1 MLLSN
6 YWPVFSVFADHPQAA
21 TGNPSWAD
29 YNALSCSGQPA
40 ASIGAAESI
49 NFAIYWPDRSTFR
62 DVTDNRDGSCYRLML
77 CRRLRKMRLGTDLAF
92 RILPFALALSSAP
105 WTVAQQSQTVSAVE
119 LVRQTVQ
126 NEVKPPNDHVKF
138 MFLERKE
145 TPRGSQT
152 KLLVETR
159 EAMAGIVIAI
169 NDRPL
174 NPEQRQSEI
183 ARIERFVKNPEELKK
198 KIKDEKEDADR
209 IARIMKALPD
219 AFLYQ
224 PDGTEVGKE
233 GLGKSGGELVRLKF
247 RPNPRYNPP
256 SRVELV
262 LTGMEGTLLI
272 DANQHRLARIDGKL
286 VKEVG
291 FGWGILGHLNPGGH
305 FLVDQSDVGYDRW
318 EVTHMDLAFT
328 GKVLFFKSLN
338 IRSDEVYSDFRPV
351 PANLTFAQGV
361 ELLKKEEPVV
371 AQNLSHHANQ
381 QK

>member
-1 MLLSN
+1 M
-6 YWPVFSVFADHPQAA
+6 
-21 TGNPSWAD
+21 
-29 YNALSCSGQPA
+29 
-40 ASIGAAESI
+40 
-49 NFAIYWPDRSTFR
+49 
-62 DVTDNRDGSCYRLML
+62 
-77 CRRLRKMRLGTDLAF
+77 RLRTRLAL
-92 RILPFALALSSAP
+92 RILPFALALTCVP
-105 WTVAQQSQTVSAVE
+105 WASAQQPKSESPVE
-119 LVRQTVQ
+119 LVRKTVQ
-126 NEVKPPNDHVKF
+126 NEVRPADERVQF
-138 MFLERKE
+138 MFIERKE

-159 EAMAGIVIAI
+159 EAMAGMVIAV

-174 NPEQRQSEI
+174 NPEERQAEI

-209 IARIMKALPD
+209 TARIMKALPD

-233 GLGKSGGELVRLKF
+233 GLGKPGDELVRLKF

-272 DANQHRLARIDGKL
+272 DASQHRLARIDGKM

-305 FLVDQSDVGYDRW
+305 FLVDQSDVGYNRW

-338 IRSDEVYSDFRPV
+338 IKSNEAYSNFRPA
-351 PANLTFAQGV
+351 PPNLTFAQAV
-361 ELLKKEEPVV
+361 ELLKKEEAVV
-371 AQNLSHHANQ
+371 AQNYLHHDNQ

>member
-1 MLLSN
+1 M
-6 YWPVFSVFADHPQAA
+6 
-21 TGNPSWAD
+21 
-29 YNALSCSGQPA
+29 
-40 ASIGAAESI
+40 
-49 NFAIYWPDRSTFR
+49 
-62 DVTDNRDGSCYRLML
+62 
-77 CRRLRKMRLGTDLAF
+77 RLRTDLAF
-92 RILPFALALSSAP
+92 RILPLVLALSGGP
-105 WTVAQQSQTVSAVE
+105 TIWAQQPQTESPVE
-119 LVRQTVQ
+119 LVRKTVQ
-126 NEVKPPNDHVKF
+126 NEVKPANDQVKF

-159 EAMAGIVIAI
+159 EAMAGMVIAI

-174 NPEQRQSEI
+174 NPEQRQAEI
-183 ARIERFVKNPEELKK
+183 ARVERFIKNPEELKK
-198 KIKDEKEDADR
+198 KIRDEKDDADR
-209 IARIMKALPD
+209 TARIMKALPD

-233 GLGKSGGELVRLKF
+233 GLGKPGDELVRLKF
-247 RPNPRYNPP
+247 RPNPRYSPP
-256 SRVELV
+256 SRVEQV

-305 FLVDQSDVGYDRW
+305 FLVDQSDVGYNRW

-338 IRSDEVYSDFRPV
+338 IKSKEDYSDFRPV
-351 PANLTFAQGV
+351 APNLTFAQGV
-361 ELLKKEEPVV
+361 ELLKKEEAVV
-371 AQNLSHHANQ
+371 AQNLSQHMNQ
-381 QK
+381 QQK

>member
-1 MLLSN
+1 M
-6 YWPVFSVFADHPQAA
+6 
-21 TGNPSWAD
+21 
-29 YNALSCSGQPA
+29 
-40 ASIGAAESI
+40 
-49 NFAIYWPDRSTFR
+49 
-62 DVTDNRDGSCYRLML
+62 
-77 CRRLRKMRLGTDLAF
+77 RLRTRRAL
-92 RILPFALALSSAP
+92 RILPFALALTGLP
-105 WTVAQQSQTVSAVE
+105 WASAQQSKSESPVE
-119 LVRQTVQ
+119 FVRKTVQ
-126 NEVKPPNDHVKF
+126 NEVRPSNERVKF
-138 MFLERKE
+138 MFVERKE

-159 EAMAGIVIAI
+159 EAMAGMVIAV

-174 NPEQRQSEI
+174 NPEERQAEI

-209 IARIMKALPD
+209 TARIMKALPD

-233 GLGKSGGELVRLKF
+233 GLGKPGDELVRLKF

-272 DANQHRLARIDGKL
+272 DASQHRLARIDGKL

-305 FLVDQSDVGYDRW
+305 FLVDQSDVGYSRW

-328 GKVLFFKSLN
+328 GKLLFFKSLN
-338 IRSDEVYSDFRPV
+338 IKSNETYRNFRPA
-351 PANLTFAQGV
+351 PPNLTFAQAV
-361 ELLKKEEPVV
+361 ELLKKEEAVV
-371 AQNLSHHANQ
+371 AQNHHENQ

>member
-1 MLLSN
+1 
-6 YWPVFSVFADHPQAA
+6 
-21 TGNPSWAD
+21 
-29 YNALSCSGQPA
+29 
-40 ASIGAAESI
+40 
-49 NFAIYWPDRSTFR
+49 
-62 DVTDNRDGSCYRLML
+62 
-77 CRRLRKMRLGTDLAF
+77 MRLHTDLAL
-92 RILPFALALSSAP
+92 RILPLVIALSGGP
-105 WTVAQQSQTVSAVE
+105 MTLAQQTQTESSVD
-119 LVRQTVQ
+119 LVRKTVQ
-126 NEVKPPNDHVKF
+126 NEVKPANDRTKF

-159 EAMAGIVIAI
+159 EAMAGIVIAV

-174 NPEQRQSEI
+174 TPDERQAEI
-183 ARIERFVKNPEELKK
+183 ARIERFIKNPEELKK
-198 KIKDEKEDADR
+198 KIRDEKEDADR
-209 IARIMKALPD
+209 TARIMKALPD

-233 GLGKSGGELVRLKF
+233 GLGKPGDELVRLKF

-256 SRVELV
+256 SRVEQV

-305 FLVDQSDVGYDRW
+305 FLVDQSEVGYNRW

-338 IRSDEVYSDFRPV
+338 IRSNEIYSDFRPV
-351 PANLTFAQGV
+351 PANLTFAQAV
-361 ELLKKEEPVV
+361 ELLKKEEAVV
-371 AQNLSHHANQ
+371 AQNHLHHENQ
-381 QK
+381 QQK

>member
-1 MLLSN
+1 
-6 YWPVFSVFADHPQAA
+6 
-21 TGNPSWAD
+21 
-29 YNALSCSGQPA
+29 
-40 ASIGAAESI
+40 
-49 NFAIYWPDRSTFR
+49 
-62 DVTDNRDGSCYRLML
+62 ML
-77 CRRLRKMRLGTDLAF
+77 CRGLRKMRLRTDLAF
-92 RILPFALALSSAP
+92 RILPFAVALSSAP
-105 WTVAQQSQTVSAVE
+105 WILAQQPEAAAPVE

-126 NEVKPPNDHVKF
+126 NEVKPDNDRVKF

-159 EAMAGIVIAI
+159 DAMAGMVIAI

-174 NPEQRQSEI
+174 NPEQRQAEI
-183 ARIERFVKNPEELKK
+183 ARVERFIKNPEELKK
-198 KIKDEKEDADR
+198 KIRDEKEDADR
-209 IARIMKALPD
+209 TTRIMKALPD

-233 GLGKSGGELVRLKF
+233 GLGKPGDELVRLKF
-247 RPNPRYNPP
+247 RPNPHYNPP

-305 FLVDQSDVGYDRW
+305 FLVDQSDVGNNRW

-338 IRSDEVYSDFRPV
+338 IKSNEVYSDFRPV

-361 ELLKKEEPVV
+361 ELLKKEEAVV
-371 AQNLSHHANQ
+371 AQNLSHHTSQQ

>member
-1 MLLSN
+1 M
-6 YWPVFSVFADHPQAA
+6 
-21 TGNPSWAD
+21 
-29 YNALSCSGQPA
+29 
-40 ASIGAAESI
+40 
-49 NFAIYWPDRSTFR
+49 
-62 DVTDNRDGSCYRLML
+62 
-77 CRRLRKMRLGTDLAF
+77 RLRTRLAL
-92 RILPFALALSSAP
+92 RILPFALALTCVPWASARQLKSESP
-105 WTVAQQSQTVSAVE
+105 VE
-119 LVRQTVQ
+119 LVRKTVQ
-126 NEVKPPNDHVKF
+126 NEVRPADERVQF
-138 MFLERKE
+138 MFIERKE

-159 EAMAGIVIAI
+159 EAMAGMVIAV

-174 NPEQRQSEI
+174 NPEERQAEI

-209 IARIMKALPD
+209 TARIMKALPD

-224 PDGTEVGKE
+224 PDGTEEGKE
-233 GLGKSGGELVRLKF
+233 GLGKPGDELVRLKF

-272 DANQHRLARIDGKL
+272 DASQHRLARIDGKM

-305 FLVDQSDVGYDRW
+305 FLVDQSDVGYNRW

-338 IRSDEVYSDFRPV
+338 IKSNEAYSNFRPA
-351 PANLTFAQGV
+351 PPNLTFAQAV
-361 ELLKKEEPVV
+361 ELLKKEEAVV
-371 AQNLSHHANQ
+371 AQKSPPR
-381 QK
+381 

>member
-1 MLLSN
+1 M
-6 YWPVFSVFADHPQAA
+6 
-21 TGNPSWAD
+21 
-29 YNALSCSGQPA
+29 
-40 ASIGAAESI
+40 
-49 NFAIYWPDRSTFR
+49 
-62 DVTDNRDGSCYRLML
+62 
-77 CRRLRKMRLGTDLAF
+77 RLRTRPVL
-92 RILPFALALSSAP
+92 RILLFALALSSVP
-105 WTVAQQSQTVSAVE
+105 WTLAQQPKSESPVE
-119 LVRQTVQ
+119 LVRKTVQ
-126 NEVKPPNDHVKF
+126 NEVRPANERVKF
-138 MFLERKE
+138 MFIERKE

-159 EAMAGIVIAI
+159 EAMAGMVIAV

-174 NPEQRQSEI
+174 TPEERQAEI
-183 ARIERFVKNPEELKK
+183 GRIERFVKNPEELKK

-209 IARIMKALPD
+209 TARIMKALPD

-233 GLGKSGGELVRLKF
+233 GLGKPGDELVRLKF
-247 RPNPRYNPP
+247 RPNPRYTPP

-305 FLVDQSDVGYDRW
+305 FQVDQSDVGYNRW
-318 EVTHMDLAFT
+318 EVTHMDLAIT
-328 GKVLFFKSLN
+328 GKLLFFKSLN
-338 IRSDEVYSDFRPV
+338 IRSNETYSNFRPA
-351 PANLTFAQGV
+351 PPNLTFAQAV
-361 ELLKKEEPVV
+361 ELLKKEEAVV
-371 AQNLSHHANQ
+371 AQNYFHHENQ

>member
-1 MLLSN
+1 M
-6 YWPVFSVFADHPQAA
+6 
-21 TGNPSWAD
+21 
-29 YNALSCSGQPA
+29 
-40 ASIGAAESI
+40 
-49 NFAIYWPDRSTFR
+49 
-62 DVTDNRDGSCYRLML
+62 
-77 CRRLRKMRLGTDLAF
+77 RLRTCLAL
-92 RILPFALALSSAP
+92 RILPFALVLTGVP
-105 WTVAQQSQTVSAVE
+105 WASAQQPKSESPVE
-119 LVRQTVQ
+119 LVRKTVQ
-126 NEVKPPNDHVKF
+126 NEVRPANERVKF
-138 MFLERKE
+138 MFTERKE

-159 EAMAGIVIAI
+159 EAMAGMVIAV

-174 NPEQRQSEI
+174 SPEERQAEI

-209 IARIMKALPD
+209 TTRIMKALPD

-224 PDGTEVGKE
+224 ADGTEVGKE
-233 GLGKSGGELVRLKF
+233 GLGKPGDELVRLKF

-272 DANQHRLARIDGKL
+272 DASQHRLARIDGKM

-305 FLVDQSDVGYDRW
+305 FLVDQSDVGYNRW

-338 IRSDEVYSDFRPV
+338 IKSNEAYSNFRPA
-351 PANLTFAQGV
+351 PPNLTFAQAV
-361 ELLKKEEPVV
+361 ELLKKEEAVV
-371 AQNLSHHANQ
+371 AQNYLHHDNQ

>member
-1 MLLSN
+1 M
-6 YWPVFSVFADHPQAA
+6 
-21 TGNPSWAD
+21 
-29 YNALSCSGQPA
+29 
-40 ASIGAAESI
+40 
-49 NFAIYWPDRSTFR
+49 
-62 DVTDNRDGSCYRLML
+62 RLRT
-77 CRRLRKMRLGTDLAF
+77 RRLP
-92 RILPFALALSSAP
+92 RILPFALALTTLP
-105 WTVAQQSQTVSAVE
+105 WALAQPPKNESPVE
-119 LVRQTVQ
+119 LVRKTVQ
-126 NEVKPPNDHVKF
+126 NEVRPANERVKF
-138 MFLERKE
+138 MFIERKE

-159 EAMAGIVIAI
+159 EAMAGMVIAV

-174 NPEQRQSEI
+174 SPEERQAEI

-209 IARIMKALPD
+209 TARIMKALPD

-233 GLGKSGGELVRLKF
+233 GLGKPGDELVRLKF

-272 DANQHRLARIDGKL
+272 DASQHRLARIDGKM

-305 FLVDQSDVGYDRW
+305 FLVDQSDVGYNRW

-338 IRSDEVYSDFRPV
+338 IKSNETYTNFRPA
-351 PANLTFAQGV
+351 PPNLTFAQAV
-361 ELLKKEEPVV
+361 ELLKKEEAVV
-371 AQNLSHHANQ
+371 AQNHNENQ

>member
-1 MLLSN
+1 
-6 YWPVFSVFADHPQAA
+6 
-21 TGNPSWAD
+21 
-29 YNALSCSGQPA
+29 
-40 ASIGAAESI
+40 
-49 NFAIYWPDRSTFR
+49 
-62 DVTDNRDGSCYRLML
+62 
-77 CRRLRKMRLGTDLAF
+77 MRLHTDLAL
-92 RILPFALALSSAP
+92 RILPLVIALSGGP
-105 WTVAQQSQTVSAVE
+105 MTLAQQTQTESLVD
-119 LVRQTVQ
+119 LVRKTVQ
-126 NEVKPPNDHVKF
+126 NEVKPANDRTKF

-159 EAMAGIVIAI
+159 EAMAGIVIAV

-174 NPEQRQSEI
+174 TPDERQAEI
-183 ARIERFVKNPEELKK
+183 ARIERFIKNPEELKK
-198 KIKDEKEDADR
+198 KIRDEKEDADR
-209 IARIMKALPD
+209 TARIMKALPD

-224 PDGTEVGKE
+224 PDGTQVGKE
-233 GLGKSGGELVRLKF
+233 GLGKPGDELVRLKF

-256 SRVELV
+256 SRVEQV

-305 FLVDQSDVGYDRW
+305 FLVDQSEVGYNRW

-338 IRSDEVYSDFRPV
+338 IRSNEIYSDFRPV
-351 PANLTFAQGV
+351 PANLTFAQAV
-361 ELLKKEEPVV
+361 ELLKKEEAVV
-371 AQNLSHHANQ
+371 AQNHLHHENQ
-381 QK
+381 QQK

>member
-1 MLLSN
+1 M
-6 YWPVFSVFADHPQAA
+6 
-21 TGNPSWAD
+21 
-29 YNALSCSGQPA
+29 
-40 ASIGAAESI
+40 
-49 NFAIYWPDRSTFR
+49 
-62 DVTDNRDGSCYRLML
+62 
-77 CRRLRKMRLGTDLAF
+77 RLRTDLAF
-92 RILPFALALSSAP
+92 RILPLVLALTSAP
-105 WTVAQQSQTVSAVE
+105 WTLAQKQTDSPVE
-119 LVRQTVQ
+119 LVRKTVQ
-126 NEVKPPNDHVKF
+126 NEIKPGNDQVKF
-138 MFLERKE
+138 MFLERKDS
-145 TPRGSQT
+145 PRGSQT

-159 EAMAGIVIAI
+159 DAMAGMVIAI

-174 NPEQRQSEI
+174 NPEQRQAEI
-183 ARIERFVKNPEELKK
+183 ARIERFIKNPDELKK
-198 KIKDEKEDADR
+198 KIRDEKDDADR
-209 IARIMKALPD
+209 TARIMKALPD

-233 GLGKSGGELVRLKF
+233 GLGKPGDELVRLKF

-305 FLVDQSDVGYDRW
+305 FQVDQSDVGQNRW

-328 GKVLFFKSLN
+328 GKVLVFKSLN
-338 IRSDEVYSDFRPV
+338 IRSNEVYSDFRSVQP
-351 PANLTFAQGV
+351 NLTFAQAV
-361 ELLKKEEPVV
+361 DLLKKEEAVV
-371 AQNLSHHANQ
+371 AENRLHPGSQQ

>member
-1 MLLSN
+1 M
-6 YWPVFSVFADHPQAA
+6 
-21 TGNPSWAD
+21 
-29 YNALSCSGQPA
+29 
-40 ASIGAAESI
+40 
-49 NFAIYWPDRSTFR
+49 
-62 DVTDNRDGSCYRLML
+62 
-77 CRRLRKMRLGTDLAF
+77 RLRTNLAL
-92 RILPFALALSSAP
+92 RILPLAFALSSGP
-105 WTVAQQSQTVSAVE
+105 STLGQQPQTESPVE
-119 LVRQTVQ
+119 LVRRTVQ
-126 NEVKPPNDHVKF
+126 NEIKPPNDQVKF

-145 TPRGSQT
+145 TPRGTQT

-159 EAMAGIVIAI
+159 EAMAGMVIAI

-174 NPEQRQSEI
+174 NPEQRQAEI

-209 IARIMKALPD
+209 TVRIMKALPD
-219 AFLYQ
+219 AFLYE

-233 GLGKSGGELVRLKF
+233 GLGKPGDELVRLKF

-272 DANQHRLARIDGKL
+272 DASEHRLARIDGKL

-305 FLVDQSDVGYDRW
+305 FLVDQSEVGNNRW

-338 IRSDEVYSDFRPV
+338 IKSKEDYSDFRPA
-351 PANLTFAQGV
+351 PPNLTFAQAV
-361 ELLKKEEPVV
+361 ELLKKEEAVV
-371 AQNLSHHANQ
+371 AQNYFHRENQ
-381 QK
+381 QQK

>member
-1 MLLSN
+1 M
-6 YWPVFSVFADHPQAA
+6 
-21 TGNPSWAD
+21 
-29 YNALSCSGQPA
+29 
-40 ASIGAAESI
+40 
-49 NFAIYWPDRSTFR
+49 
-62 DVTDNRDGSCYRLML
+62 
-77 CRRLRKMRLGTDLAF
+77 KLGTHPVF
-92 RILPFALALSSAP
+92 RILPFALALTSA
-105 WTVAQQSQTVSAVE
+105 WTVAQQATTESPVE
-119 LVRQTVQ
+119 LVRKTVQ
-126 NEVKPPNDHVKF
+126 NEIKRPNDQVKF

-159 EAMAGIVIAI
+159 EAMAGIVIAV

-174 NPEQRQSEI
+174 TPEERQAEI
-183 ARIERFVKNPEELKK
+183 GRIERFVKNPEELKK
-198 KIKDEKEDADR
+198 KIRDEKEDADR
-209 IARIMKALPD
+209 TERIMKALPD

-233 GLGKSGGELVRLKF
+233 GVGKPGDELVRLKF

-291 FGWGILGHLNPGGH
+291 FGWGFLGHLNPGGH
-305 FLVDQSDVGYDRW
+305 FLVDQADVGYNRW
-318 EVTHMDLAFT
+318 EGTHMDLAFT

-338 IRSDEVYSDFRPV
+338 IRSKETYSDFRPA
-351 PANLTFAQGV
+351 PPNLTFAQAV
-361 ELLKKEEPVV
+361 ELLKKEEAVV
-371 AQNLSHHANQ
+371 AQNYLHHENLQ